1 LFSSKEKVF
10 GKAKWRELSSSLP
23 NGETLSNGDLTM
35 NHGEQ
40 GNLSENC
47 CDWVSQSKVVWKWE
61 AEAKILD
68 IVPRTG
74 GSEEQAMFWID
85 FFTICKMQGTAE
97 TVEKNMR
104 CFE

>member
-47 CDWVSQSKVVWKWE
+47 CD
-61 AEAKILD
+61 
-68 IVPRTG
+68 
-74 GSEEQAMFWID
+74 
-85 FFTICKMQGTAE
+85 
-97 TVEKNMR
+97 
-104 CFE
+104 